1 MRHFFGI
8 YGFEFT
14 DEILLNGL
22 KLIPLTRSISEA
34 KKLATSDSE
43 FNLTGIGEFTSSSV
57 AQIPSSELDKL
68 FDLAGALTF
77 CQQQEVLLSHLT
89 TKSDE
94 NEAQQLFQCLP
105 TQLDFCKGRYKRSP
119 ILVPTNPEPKRQFLR
134 LCLDKLGDDQ
144 FNKDTDFRKAF
155 YRNVEIFRL
164 NIQHVDITY
173 YFTFSALEM
182 LARKKMNDDKTRDV
196 AKVITPF
203 LKGLHFNVYEDQES
217 GGERNIR
224 TYTHLRNALLH
235 NGKFEKTFTN
245 SKKQKITVTQADDGY
260 KLEGLLPDV
269 LLRVLGY
276 DDEYINWDRWIDRTG
291 FKKYR

>member
-1 MRHFFGI
+1 M
-8 YGFEFT
+8 
-14 DEILLNGL
+14 LNGI
-22 KLIPLTRSISEA
+22 KLIPFTRSINEA
-34 KKLATSDSE
+34 EKLASSGSE

-57 AQIPSSELDKL
+57 AQIPQSELGKL

-94 NEAQQLFQCLP
+94 NETQQLFQCLP
-105 TQLDFCKGRYKRSP
+105 AQLGFLKERYKRSP
-119 ILVPTNPEPKRQFLR
+119 ILVPTNPEPKRKFLK

-144 FNKDTDFRKAF
+144 FNKDTEFRKAF
-155 YRNVEIFRL
+155 YLNVEIFRL
-164 NIQHVDITY
+164 HIQHVDITY
-173 YFTFSALEM
+173 YFTFSSLEM
-182 LARKKMNDDKTRDV
+182 LARKKMNDYKTRDV

-224 TYTHLRNALLH
+224 TYARLRNALFH
-235 NGKFEKTFTN
+235 NGKFEETFTN

-260 KLEGLLPDV
+260 K
-269 LLRVLGY
+269 
-276 DDEYINWDRWIDRTG
+276 
-291 FKKYR
+291 

>member
-14 DEILLNGL
+14 NEIPLNGIR
-22 KLIPLTRSISEA
+22 LIPLTNSLDKA

-43 FNLTGIGEFTSSSV
+43 FNLTGIGEFTHNNIDE
-57 AQIPSSELDKL
+57 IPDSEFDKL
-68 FDLAGALTF
+68 FDLTGTLTF

-89 TKSDE
+89 TKP
-94 NEAQQLFQCLP
+94 NESETQQLFQSLP
-105 TQLDFCKGRYKRSP
+105 AQLDFRKNRYKKGTL
-119 ILVPTNPEPKRQFLR
+119 LVPTNPEPKCHLLN
-134 LCLDKLGDDQ
+134 LCLNKLGDDQ
-144 FNKDTDFRKAF
+144 FNKDTEFRGAF

-173 YFTFSALEM
+173 YATFSALEL
-182 LARKKMNDDKTRDV
+182 LARRMLDDYDTSDI
-196 AKVITPF
+196 AMLITPF
-203 LKGLHFNVYEDQES
+203 LKGLHFNVYEDKES

-224 TYTHLRNALLH
+224 TYARLRNALFH

-245 SKKQKITVTQADDGY
+245 KKKQKITVTQSDDGY
-260 KLEGLLPDV
+260 KLEKLLPDV

-276 DDEYINWDRWIDRTG
+276 DDEYINWDRWIDRNA
-291 FKKYR
+291 FKKY